1 MAVFKV
7 HKTQNYTVM
16 SNYHLREKNMSMKA
30 KGLLSVMLS
39 LPQDWDYSISG
50 LCALGIEKETAI
62 TAMLN
67 ELKEFGYLVV
77 QKIYPNKENG
87 GRIEYI
93 YNIYEQPQKQEGK
106 KQGLENQG
114 LVGQGVETQGVEDI
128 GLYNNTNKQNTNE
141 QSIDINNIYINTSG
155 QVGGQS
161 IGQQG
166 GHKVDICP
174 PLNTSNNLL
183 SVNEVLELAKTHCQ
197 VLYDRFQRKIDEKG
211 QVHLYDTLQNVLDE
225 IGRYYTIEQLKELF
239 IKASKLYCSTPNYS
253 NLDLL
258 WLLNNLKKIEDT
270 PIRESTSGGDNN
282 SGETK
287 QKGYWDD
294 FLDSIGRLE

>member
-50 LCALGIEKETAI
+50 LCSLAIEKETAI

-141 QSIDINNIYINTSG
+141 QSIDINNIYING
-155 QVGGQS
+155 
-161 IGQQG
+161 
-166 GHKVDICP
+166 
-174 PLNTSNNLL
+174 TSNNLL
-183 SVNEVLELAKTHCQ
+183 SVNEVLELAKTYCR

-211 QVHLYDTLQNVLDE
+211 QVHLYDTLQNILDE

>member
-141 QSIDINNIYINTSG
+141 QSIDINNIYING
-155 QVGGQS
+155 
-161 IGQQG
+161 
-166 GHKVDICP
+166 
-174 PLNTSNNLL
+174 TSNNLL
-183 SVNEVLELAKTHCQ
+183 SVNEVLELAKTHCR

-270 PIRESTSGGDNN
+270 PIREGTSGGDN
-282 SGETK
+282 SPSKFTETK
-287 QKGYWDD
+287 TAEELEYEKQLYEK
-294 FLDSIGRLE
+294 LSRVGRVD